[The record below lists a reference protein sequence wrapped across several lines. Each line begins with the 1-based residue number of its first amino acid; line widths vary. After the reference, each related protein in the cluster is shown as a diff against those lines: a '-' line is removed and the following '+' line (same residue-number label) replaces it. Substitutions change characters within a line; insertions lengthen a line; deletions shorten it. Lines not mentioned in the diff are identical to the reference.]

1 MNPSPSEPSAPS
13 PLAATAPPSTSAIK
27 RFYTRSL
34 VVLRRDLRLEDHQ
47 ALAQAC
53 RSAAVVHL
61 LFVFDRAILD
71 ELPDRADRRVEF
83 IWESLRK
90 LEQDE
95 RLGGSL
101 ITAHARAIDAV
112 PAIAQALGVE
122 AVFFNHDDEAYAL
135 ARDQHLR
142 DALKL
147 KHIDCYSFKD
157 HVIFERSEVLSQSAK
172 AYSVFTPYKQAW
184 LKRLAAQQCAV
195 DEAKVDQSR
204 LKAPDQSQQ
213 LSCLELAQK
222 KDWGLWFGAPPDLD
236 AIGFQTTNL
245 HQLRLPIGALGAK
258 GLLKDFSSRIDRYDR
273 TRDFPAV
280 KGPSYLSVHLRFGT
294 ISIREAARL
303 ACQHQSTGANTWLS
317 ELIWRDFYMQ
327 ILYHFPHVQR
337 QAFKP
342 EYDLIAWE
350 EGPKADAD
358 FKAWCDGQT
367 GYPLIDAAMR
377 QLFQSGYMHNR
388 LRMVTA
394 SFLCKDLGLDWRRG
408 EAWFAQQ
415 LLDFDLAANNGGWQW
430 AASSGCDAQPYFR
443 IFNPISQSLKFDAE
457 GRFIRRYVPELAK
470 LSERQIHAPWEMGG
484 LDAQALGFHLARD
497 YAPPIVDHSQARLK
511 TLARYQVVKR
521 TKQNEA

>member
-1 MNPSPSEPSAPS
+1 
-13 PLAATAPPSTSAIK
+13 
-27 RFYTRSL
+27 
-34 VVLRRDLRLEDHQ
+34 LRLEDHQ

-53 RSAAVVHL
+53 RSSAIVHL

-83 IWESLRK
+83 IWESLK
-90 LEQDE
+90 SLACDE

-101 ITAHARAIDAV
+101 ITAHARASDAV
-112 PAIAQALGVE
+112 PAIALALGVE

-135 ARDQHLR
+135 ARDQLVR

-147 KHIDCYSFKD
+147 KQIDCYSFKD
-157 HVIFERSEVLSQSAK
+157 HVIFERGEVLSQAAK

-184 LKRLAAQQCAV
+184 LKRLAVQQSAI

-204 LKAPDQSQQ
+204 LKAPDQTQQ
-213 LSCLELAQK
+213 TACLRLAQAN
-222 KDWGLWFGAPPDLD
+222 DWGLWFGAPPGLD
-236 AIGFQTTNL
+236 AISFQATNL
-245 HQLRLPIGALGAK
+245 LQLRVPVGAQGAK
-258 GLLKDFSSRIDRYDR
+258 ALLKDFSARIDRYDKA
-273 TRDFPAV
+273 RDFPAV

-303 ACQHQSTGANTWLS
+303 ACQHHSTGAQSWLS

-327 ILYHFPHVQR
+327 ILYHFPYVDCR
-337 QAFKP
+337 AFKP

-350 EGPKADAD
+350 QGTKADAD
-358 FKAWCDGQT
+358 FKAWCDGRT

-377 QLFQSGYMHNR
+377 QLLQSGYMHNR

-408 EAWFAQQ
+408 EAWFARQ

-457 GRFIRRYVPELAK
+457 GRFIRRYVPELEK
-470 LSERQIHAPWEMGG
+470 LADRHIHAPWEMGG
-484 LDAQALGFHLARD
+484 LDAQALGFDLVRD
-497 YAPPIVDHSQARLK
+497 YALPIVDHSQARLK

-521 TKQNEA
+521 SKQQEPTASPS